1 MLISVS
7 IVSILLKSIP
17 NGRLFLN
24 DNYLNRLVDANR
36 TLFVHQRLQ
45 YIALEN
51 NHLSRIPASLFTGLP
66 TLVTIDL
73 GLNPIRHI
81 EENALKP
88 LSKLDEF
95 NWDSKAINCDCSMKW
110 FSSYY
115 QEKSIENIYLEDLEC
130 ESPKNLNG
138 KLFIDVNV
146 FLCKDDYRHQ
156 FIREP
161 KRYQLIGQGK
171 QFYLKCKVI
180 TNSYLNE
187 DIVFE
192 WRKNNRTLSLN
203 DERQIVEVMNLDK
216 DKDYSSNHKLIYSS
230 YLRFV
235 NASVKDEG
243 DCLLFTRF

>member
-1 MLISVS
+1 ME
-7 IVSILLKSIP
+7 
-17 NGRLFLN
+17 
-24 DNYLNRLVDANR
+24 ANR
-36 TLFVHQRLQ
+36 TLFVHHRLQ

-51 NHLSRIPASLFTGLP
+51 NHLRHVPSSLFSGLP
-66 TLVTIDL
+66 SLVTIDL
-73 GLNPIRHI
+73 GLNPIRKI

-88 LSKLDEF
+88 LAKLDEF
-95 NWDSKAINCDCSMKW
+95 NWDSKAINCDCSMRW
-110 FSSYY
+110 FASYY

-130 ESPKNLNG
+130 ESPKNLIG
-138 KLFIDVNV
+138 KLFIDVDVNL
-146 FLCKDDYRHQ
+146 FLCKEDYKHQ
-156 FIREP
+156 FIKEP
-161 KRYQLIGQGK
+161 KKYQLISQGK

-203 DERQIVEVMNLDK
+203 NEPQIVEVMNLDK

-230 YLRFV
+230 YLHFV

-243 DCLLFTRF
+243 DYRLDETTRLDFDS